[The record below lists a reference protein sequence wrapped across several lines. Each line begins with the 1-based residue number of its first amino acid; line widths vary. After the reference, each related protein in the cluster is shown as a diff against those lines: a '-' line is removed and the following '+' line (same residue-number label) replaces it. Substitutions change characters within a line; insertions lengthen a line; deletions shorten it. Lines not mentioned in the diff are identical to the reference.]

1 MHKKTV
7 GIGGCIA
14 FGALFLGLA
23 FFVSC
28 LYLERGRRHSPLNIV
43 SIKVVKSLI
52 EYKKLQ

>member
-1 MHKKTV
+1 MHKKLGV
-7 GIGGCIA
+7 WWLHCIWRVV
-14 FGALFLGLA
+14 LGLA
-23 FFVSC
+23 FSVSC